1 MNSTVCSRIGLPK
14 FLGSYNDWADF
25 QPTEGFLRLAR
36 NLSYKTRRLVVQVI
50 KYAFSECSIKLY
62 K

>member
-1 MNSTVCSRIGLPK
+1 MNSTVCSRMGLPK

-36 NLSYKTRRLVVQVI
+36 NLSYKTRRLVLSRVVTAKI
-50 KYAFSECSIKLY
+50 VHTVGEI
-62 K
+62 

>member
-1 MNSTVCSRIGLPK
+1 MNSTVCSRMGLPK

-36 NLSYKTRRLVVQVI
+36 NLSYKTRRLVIYV
-50 KYAFSECSIKLY
+50 CSIPS
-62 K
+62 

>member
-1 MNSTVCSRIGLPK
+1 MNSTVCSRMGLPK

-36 NLSYKTRRLVVQVI
+36 NLSYKTRRLVGSMT
-50 KYAFSECSIKLY
+50 F
-62 K
+62 